1 MLCFVFNS
9 YTVTSRD
16 STASENCF
24 DSVRFVKLTEEIIHN
39 TNECTFDAQ
48 NFVLMLQLHVSAS
61 LTPSSGS
68 WTPKFKTY
76 SI

>member
-16 STASENCF
+16 SMASENCF
-24 DSVRFVKLTEEIIHN
+24 DSVRSLKLTEETIHN
-39 TNECTFDAQ
+39 NNECIFDAQ
-48 NFVLMLQLHVSAS
+48 KYVRMLQLRVSAS

-76 SI
+76 